1 LLAAAFRELPRQLR
15 RRSPDL
21 ALKLWG
27 GFSTDA
33 LPELEAIRQSR
44 WSPRKDRL
52 DAAFELARWHAS
64 RGNFE
69 AAVRNLASTTQ
80 ISPAQRLPRR
90 FLLLEAALLVK
101 LQRLSEAEQRI
112 ALAVARYGYDADLT
126 LLSANAA
133 HGERRQVDA
142 GSAAD
147 ELRLK
152 WINRIYAG
160 RGMHTLRKIDSSA
173 PLSLA
178 NIAAVP
184 GKRCNDGPK
193 VSVIIPAFNA
203 EKTVGVAL
211 ASLRQQTWQN
221 IEILVVDD
229 VSSDATCRIV
239 EAAAAADQRV
249 KLLRQPENAGAYA
262 ARNRGLD
269 SATGDYVTVHDA
281 DDWSHAQKIEV
292 QVGSLLESRCVGC
305 ASYYVRVSD
314 DFRFELAWPSM
325 DRLCERYVTSLML
338 PTRLVRQ
345 LGGWDRVRVGADSEL
360 TARLRTKFGKAALT
374 TVADDVPLS
383 FALAHENSLTRKAP
397 TGLQTRYFG
406 LRKDYRESY
415 LRWHAAA
422 RATSDFELD
431 RTMDGRRKFPAPA
444 AILPN
449 RPNQLCYDLLF
460 ISDFSQ
466 GAPRLPDAI
475 CRIQQARERQGR
487 IAIFHWPR
495 YDRPA
500 NLPLDRAMATLLD
513 TFAIDRVSGAER
525 VHAKVLVLCD
535 PLVAYHRFDHTPDI
549 AVDELQVWQGTIRSR
564 AEAQALERAAP
575 LIRENL
581 VRLFGTEG
589 TWLTVPYAHGVASS
603 RQEHRNV

>member
-1 LLAAAFRELPRQLR
+1 LR
-15 RRSPDL
+15 RWRRSSDL

-33 LPELEAIRQSR
+33 LPEIEAIRQSR

-64 RGNFE
+64 RGNLE
-69 AAVRNLASTTQ
+69 AAVRNLASATQ
-80 ISPAQRLPRR
+80 IAPAQCLPRR
-90 FLLLEAALLVK
+90 ILLLEAALLLK
-101 LQRLSEAEQRI
+101 LHRLSEAEQRI

-133 HGERRQVDA
+133 LEDERRLE
-142 GSAAD
+142 G
-147 ELRLK
+147 L
-152 WINRIYAG
+152 NRIYAG
-160 RGMHTLRKIDSSA
+160 RGLHPLSKIDPSA

-193 VSVIIPAFNA
+193 VSVIIPAYNA
-203 EKTVGVAL
+203 EKTVGIAL
-211 ASLRQQTWQN
+211 ASMRQQTWQN
-221 IEILVVDD
+221 LEILVVDD
-229 VSSDATCRIV
+229 ASSDATCRIV

-249 KLLRQPENAGAYA
+249 RLLRQPQNAGAYA

-269 SATGDYVTVHDA
+269 SATGEYVTVHDA
-281 DDWSHAQKIEV
+281 DDWSHAQKFEV
-292 QVGSLLESRCVGC
+292 QVGGLLESRCVGC
-305 ASYYVRVSD
+305 ASFYVRVSD
-314 DFRFELAWPSM
+314 DFRFDLAWPSM

-338 PTRLVRQ
+338 PTRLVRE
-345 LGGWDRVRVGADSEL
+345 LGGWDGVRVGADSEL

-397 TGLQTRYFG
+397 AALQTRYFG
-406 LRKDYRESY
+406 VRKDYRESY

-422 RATSDFELD
+422 RATNDFKLD
-431 RTMDGRRKFPAPA
+431 QTMDGRRKFPAPA

-449 RPNQLCYDLLF
+449 RPDQRCYDLLF
-460 ISDFSQ
+460 ISDFSR
-466 GAPRLPDAI
+466 GAAGLPDAV

-500 NLPLDRAMATLLD
+500 NLPLDRALAMLLD
-513 TFAIDRVSGAER
+513 TFVIDRVSGGER
-525 VHAKVLVLCD
+525 VRTKVLVLCD
-535 PLVAYHRFDHTPDI
+535 PLVARHRLDYTPDI

-564 AEAQALERAAP
+564 AEAQALERATP

-589 TWLTVPYAHGVASS
+589 TWLAAPYAHGVPSS
-603 RQEHRNV
+603 RWERRNV